1 MPKKKNEESQKKQF
15 ERFQKTVQ
23 DMADAGELSTTEAD
37 ERFERAMDKIA
48 SPAIPQKE

>member
-1 MPKKKNEESQKKQF
+1 MPKKKNEESPEKQF

-23 DMADAGELSTTEAD
+23 DMADAGKLSPTEAD
-37 ERFERAMDKIA
+37 ERFDLAMDKIA